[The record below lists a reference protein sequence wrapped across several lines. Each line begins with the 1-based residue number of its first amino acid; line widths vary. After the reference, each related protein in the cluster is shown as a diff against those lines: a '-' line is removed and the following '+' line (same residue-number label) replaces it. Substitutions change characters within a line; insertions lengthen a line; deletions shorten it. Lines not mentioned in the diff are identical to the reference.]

1 MDCEG
6 SEGRNKSTLS
16 DAVIRKLKLKNQ
28 QLDKELRDKKR
39 HLEEMTKSVM
49 SWKKNIKDRH
59 VAKIEQVMRDPPTRT
74 PWTLHPVPEPYAE
87 HYALYAAP
95 HLHVESLHPTKA
107 TLHPNPKP
115 QPYTSVLQRMSA
127 RQRYGQVEAG
137 P

>member
-1 MDCEG
+1 VGSSDESPRNSALSAAPAAAGTDGEGGSGVDCEG

-59 VAKIEQVMRDPPTRT
+59 VAKIEQVMRDPPHPNTLDPTPCTRT
-74 PWTLHPVPEPYAE
+74 LRRTLRPIRC
-87 HYALYAAP
+87 
-95 HLHVESLHPTKA
+95 
-107 TLHPNPKP
+107 
-115 QPYTSVLQRMSA
+115 TSSTR
-127 RQRYGQVEAG
+127 
-137 P
+137 